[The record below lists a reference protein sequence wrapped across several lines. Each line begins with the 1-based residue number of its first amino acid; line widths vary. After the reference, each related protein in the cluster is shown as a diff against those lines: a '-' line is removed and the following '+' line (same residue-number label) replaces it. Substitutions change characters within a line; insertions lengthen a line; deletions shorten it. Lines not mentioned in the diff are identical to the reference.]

1 MVSKEL
7 DLENYGLTICIKIQM
22 ILQVT
27 ISGKMQT
34 QAASFL
40 FGNFKSVC
48 FLSLRVLQS
57 TLLVHLEML
66 ILYAISTY
74 SFQLIR

>member
-7 DLENYGLTICIKIQM
+7 DLENYGLTICIRIQM